1 MVTSIDN
8 QLSSTEKAARP
19 RKVLHVL
26 NSAAGGAALSTLA
39 LIDHFRQQGIAACAV
54 CHDAGDPQERERLCE
69 ATGGETLFTP
79 LYWWNKKIRNAAW
92 KRPLSELKQ
101 LVRTGWTHR
110 SSAAVS
116 EFAVSHG
123 ADLIHTNTLTT
134 PEGGIV
140 ARRLGLPHVWH
151 IRELV
156 GPGTPYPLKLEGA
169 ALGRYLTAHCSK
181 LIANSEACASHIR
194 GIVPDG
200 LLEVVPNGIELDR
213 FYPRS
218 GPAQPDR
225 IVVAMIGNLTS
236 QVKKH
241 ELFVAAAAGVDR
253 SLPIEWRIYGHDPS
267 QGGRHRGDEYVDRLH
282 AHIAQVGLADR
293 FAFPGFV
300 ADPAQIMS
308 QIDLL
313 VHPADAESFG
323 RIVVEAMAAGLPAI
337 GVRGGGVAEIIEHN
351 VTGLLVEPDNPAE
364 LAKAIEQLAKEPTRR
379 SAMGTAGRRRAE
391 GHFSLTACAEGVL
404 RVYEMAMQRP
414 VGNPRTQVHAP
425 SA

>member
-1 MVTSIDN
+1 VTSIDN
-8 QLSSTEKAARP
+8 SNSSAGPAARP

-39 LIDHFRQQGIAACAV
+39 LIEYFRQQGIAACAV
-54 CHDAGDPQERERLCE
+54 CHDAGDPEERERLFE

-110 SSAAVS
+110 SSTAVADY
-116 EFAVSHG
+116 AVARG

-156 GPGTPYPLKLEGA
+156 GPGTPYPLKLEGP
-169 ALGRYLTAHCSK
+169 ALGRYLAAHSSK
-181 LIANSEACASHIR
+181 LIANSEACASHVR
-194 GIVPDG
+194 GILPEG
-200 LLEVVPNGIELDR
+200 LLEVVPNGIELER
-213 FYPRS
+213 FQPRS
-218 GPAQPDR
+218 GSPRQDR

-241 ELFVAAAAGVDR
+241 ELFIAAAGHVDR
-253 SLPIEWRIYGHDPS
+253 NLPIEWRIYGHDPS
-267 QGGRHRGDEYVDRLH
+267 QGGRQRGDEYVDGLH
-282 AHIAQVGLADR
+282 ARIAQAGLADR
-293 FAFPGFV
+293 FAFPGFI
-300 ADPAQIMS
+300 ADPVQIMS
-308 QIDLL
+308 EIDLL

-337 GVRGGGVAEIIEHN
+337 GVRGGGVGEIIEHGE
-351 VTGLLVEPDNPAE
+351 TGLLAEPNNAAD
-364 LAKAIEQLAKEPTRR
+364 LAAAIEQLAKDPARR
-379 SAMGTAGRRRAE
+379 SAMGAAGRRRAE
-391 GHFSLTACAEGVL
+391 RQFSLTACAEGVL

-414 VGNPRTQVHAP
+414 VGGPRTQIHA
-425 SA
+425 SSM